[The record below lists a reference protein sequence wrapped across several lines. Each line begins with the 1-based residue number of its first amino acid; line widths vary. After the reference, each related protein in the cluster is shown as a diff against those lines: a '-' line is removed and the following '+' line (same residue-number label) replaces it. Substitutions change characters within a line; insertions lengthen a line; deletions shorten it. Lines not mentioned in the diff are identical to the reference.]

1 MQQKENLISFLL
13 NDSERLRE
21 MIFPLIETKNFLIE
35 NEPDV
40 FHEEIIKQ
48 FNERMNNLLIE
59 EFCKHFTITP
69 EEAMILLE
77 DVSLEDYFKC

>member
-1 MQQKENLISFLL
+1 MQKEKLIDFFL
-13 NDSERLRE
+13 NEKQRLAE

-35 NEPDV
+35 NEPEV
-40 FHEEIIKQ
+40 FHDEIIKQ
-48 FNERMNNLLIE
+48 FNERTNSIIIG

-77 DVSLEDYFKC
+77 DVSLEEYFKC